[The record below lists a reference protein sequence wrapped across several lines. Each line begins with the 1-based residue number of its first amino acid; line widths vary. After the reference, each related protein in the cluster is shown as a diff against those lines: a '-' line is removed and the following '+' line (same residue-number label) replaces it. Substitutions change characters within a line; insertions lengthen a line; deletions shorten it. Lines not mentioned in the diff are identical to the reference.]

1 MEIAEIKRTIYLNKI
16 ETEHRKL
23 DTEVRLLE
31 NNFPVDNNKIKTL
44 KKKKLQLKDLLLKLS
59 FSKM

>member
-1 MEIAEIKRTIYLNKI
+1 METAEIERIIYRNRV

-44 KKKKLQLKDLLLKLS
+44 KKKKLQLKDLLLKL
-59 FSKM
+59 KLNA

>member
-1 MEIAEIKRTIYLNKI
+1 METAEIERIIYRNRV

-44 KKKKLQLKDLLLKLS
+44 KKKKSIAPLKKL
-59 FSKM
+59 

>member
-1 MEIAEIKRTIYLNKI
+1 METAEIERMIYRNKV

-31 NNFPVDNNKIKTL
+31 NTFPVDNNKIKTL
-44 KKKKLQLKDLLLKLS
+44 KKKKLQLKDLLVRLDA
-59 FSKM
+59 

>member
-1 MEIAEIKRTIYLNKI
+1 METAEIERITYLNKI
-16 ETEHRKL
+16 ETEHRKF

-44 KKKKLQLKDLLLKLS
+44 KKKKLRLKDLLLKL
-59 FSKM
+59 KLNA

>member
-1 MEIAEIKRTIYLNKI
+1 METTEIERMIYRNKV

-31 NNFPVDNNKIKTL
+31 NTFPVDNNKIKTL
-44 KKKKLQLKDLLLKLS
+44 KKKKLQLKDLLVGLDE
-59 FSKM
+59 

>member
-1 MEIAEIKRTIYLNKI
+1 METAEIERIIYRNRV

-31 NNFPVDNNKIKTL
+31 NTFPVDNNKIKTL
-44 KKKKLQLKDLLLKLS
+44 KKKKLRLKDLLLKL
-59 FSKM
+59 KLNA

>member
-1 MEIAEIKRTIYLNKI
+1 METAEIERTIYLNKI

>member
-1 MEIAEIKRTIYLNKI
+1 MIYRNKV

-31 NNFPVDNNKIKTL
+31 NTFPVDNNKIKTL
-44 KKKKLQLKDLLLKLS
+44 KKKKLQLKDLLVRLDA
-59 FSKM
+59 

>member
-1 MEIAEIKRTIYLNKI
+1 METAEIERITYRNRV

-31 NNFPVDNNKIKTL
+31 HCFPVDNNKIKTL
-44 KKKKLQLKDLLLKLS
+44 KKKKLRLKDLLLKL
-59 FSKM
+59 KLNA

>member
-1 MEIAEIKRTIYLNKI
+1 METAEIERMIYRNKV

-31 NNFPVDNNKIKTL
+31 NTFPVDNNKIKTL
-44 KKKKLQLKDLLLKLS
+44 KKKKLQLKDLLVGLDE
-59 FSKM
+59 

>member
-1 MEIAEIKRTIYLNKI
+1 MEIAEIERITYRNKI

-31 NNFPVDNNKIKTL
+31 NNFSVDNSKINTL
-44 KKKKLQLKDLLLKLS
+44 KKKKLQLKDLLRKLNA
-59 FSKM
+59 

>member
-1 MEIAEIKRTIYLNKI
+1 METAEIERIIYRNKI

-31 NNFPVDNNKIKTL
+31 NNFSVDNSKINTL
-44 KKKKLQLKDLLLKLS
+44 KKKKLQLKDLLRKLNA
-59 FSKM
+59 

>member
-1 MEIAEIKRTIYLNKI
+1 METTEIERMIYRNKV

-31 NNFPVDNNKIKTL
+31 NTFPVDNNKIKTL
-44 KKKKLQLKDLLLKLS
+44 KKKKLQLKDLLVRLDA
-59 FSKM
+59 

>member
-1 MEIAEIKRTIYLNKI
+1 METTEIERMIYRNKV

-31 NNFPVDNNKIKTL
+31 DTFPVDNNKIKTL
-44 KKKKLQLKDLLLKLS
+44 KKKKLQLKDLLVRLDA
-59 FSKM
+59 